1 MTISGE
7 ELSPLR
13 LLALP
18 VLLSLIDGERTCSDI
33 SRQAGLSISKV
44 NSVLEELLLRRLVV
58 ETSPL
63 VRDQFVEPRF
73 QIVDDELARTTIT
86 NELTEDPIPYILQ
99 ILDRVR
105 NEMPK
110 AVQQGTKAQ
119 VWYSRL
125 VLTPDITRRIMERLI
140 QVMDEFEAMQNSTE
154 AEDEGMRDHYRL
166 SIVFYQVGS
175 TPSASES

>member
-1 MTISGE
+1 VIWQPEGGQNPASA
-7 ELSPLR
+7 P
-13 LLALP
+13 
-18 VLLSLIDGERTCSDI
+18 D
-33 SRQAGLSISKV
+33 
-44 NSVLEELLLRRLVV
+44 
-58 ETSPL
+58 
-63 VRDQFVEPRF
+63 
-73 QIVDDELARTTIT
+73 
-86 NELTEDPIPYILQ
+86 ILQ

-105 NEMPK
+105 NET
-110 AVQQGTKAQ
+110 VQQGTKAQ